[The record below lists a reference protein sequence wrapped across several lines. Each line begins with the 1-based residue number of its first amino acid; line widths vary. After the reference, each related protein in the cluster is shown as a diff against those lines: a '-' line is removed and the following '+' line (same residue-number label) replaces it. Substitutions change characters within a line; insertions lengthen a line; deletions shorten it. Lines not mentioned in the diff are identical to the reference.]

1 MKRLIL
7 TGLSI
12 LFVSFLFGQKNPA
25 ISKLIDEGIEY
36 HDRGNYRAAIEKY
49 DEALKIDSL
58 HFYALSEKA
67 LSLVFLKSYEDAIKI
82 CELIVKTYP
91 EEEGLKTVY
100 STYAKA
106 YNGLNKREKSIEIY
120 DEALKK
126 FPDYYQLYFNK
137 GVTYLADEKSEEA
150 LLCFQKSVRYNPK
163 HLSSHYAI
171 STLINKN
178 KYRIPALLSCGRF
191 LVLEPKGKRAREVLM
206 KLQNI
211 MIGNVEKT
219 GKNSITINVS
229 SDMLDQT
236 NQKGKP
242 IENNFSTTDL
252 ILSMDAALDYDK
264 KNKKKSEIEQ
274 FIRKFETVCSS
285 LEETKKDNF
294 GFYWEYYVPYYLEMH
309 KNKLVETF
317 AYIIFSSSDDE
328 SVSKWLNSH
337 EKEID
342 KFYTWSNNF
351 EWKKK

>member
-7 TGLSI
+7 SGVCI

-25 ISKLIDEGIEY
+25 ISKLIEEGIVY
-36 HDRGNYRAAIEKY
+36 HDNGNYKAAIEKY

-67 LSLVFLKSYEDAIKI
+67 LSLVFLRSYEDAIKI
-82 CELIVKTYP
+82 CELIIKTYP
-91 EEEGLKTVY
+91 DEEGLKNVY

-106 YNGLNKREKSIEIY
+106 YNGLNKRDKSIEIY
-120 DEALKK
+120 NEAIKK

-137 GVTYLADEKSEEA
+137 GVTYLADEKNEEA
-150 LLCFQKSVRYNPK
+150 LLCFQKSVQLNPK

-171 STLINKN
+171 STLINKD

-191 LVLEPKGKRAREVLM
+191 LVLEPKGKRAKSVLM

-211 MIGNVEKT
+211 MTGNVEKT
-219 GKNSITINVS
+219 GKKSITINIS
-229 SDMLDQT
+229 PDLLDEV
-236 NQKGKP
+236 NQKGTP
-242 IENNFSTTDL
+242 SENNFSTTDL

-264 KNKKKSEIEQ
+264 KNKKKNEVEQ
-274 FIRKFETVCSS
+274 FIRKFENVCSS

-317 AYIIFSSSDDE
+317 AYIIFSSSDE
-328 SVSKWLNSH
+328 EYVSKWLSSH
-337 EKEID
+337 EKEVD
-342 KFYTWSNNF
+342 KFNSWSNNL
-351 EWKKK
+351 EWKKY

>member
-7 TGLSI
+7 TGLCI
-12 LFVSFLFGQKNPA
+12 LFFSFLFGQKNPA
-25 ISKLIDEGIEY
+25 VSKLIDEGIEY
-36 HDRGNYRAAIEKY
+36 HDRGNYKAAIEKY
-49 DEALKIDSL
+49 DEALKIDSV

-91 EEEGLKTVY
+91 EEEALKTVY

-120 DEALKK
+120 DEAIKK

-137 GVTYLADEKSEEA
+137 GVTYLADEKNEEA
-150 LLCFQKSVRYNPK
+150 LLCFQKSVQFYPK
-163 HLSSHYAI
+163 HVNSHYAI
-171 STLINKN
+171 SSLINN
-178 KYRIPALLSCGRF
+178 KKHRIPALLSYCRF

-211 MIGNVEKT
+211 IIGNVEKT
-219 GKNSITINVS
+219 GENSITINIS
-229 SDMLDQT
+229 SDVIDDA

-242 IENNFSTTDL
+242 TENNFSMTDL
-252 ILSMDAALDYDK
+252 ILSMDAALDYDE
-264 KNKKKSEIEQ
+264 KNKKNSEVEQ
-274 FIRKFETVCSS
+274 FIRKFEKVCSMF
-285 LEETKKDNF
+285 EETKKDNF

-328 SVSKWLNSH
+328 NVSKWLNSN